1 MDDALQIGIRLCQ
14 YALLGLLFGLPLFAV
29 YGLDRAARSNLRL
42 PQLVARGA
50 ALALLISALGLA
62 VVAAG
67 MAGVPLA
74 AVDRSTVTLVATMPG
89 VGTGWQIRTGAL
101 LLLLGGAVFLGRSAH
116 FAPFAALTGGVALA
130 SLAATGHAAMAEG
143 PAATVHLLADIAHLL
158 AAGAWIG
165 ALAGLSWL
173 LWRPASRLT
182 VATAHRALAGFAT
195 AGTLI
200 VGVLVVSGMVNA
212 WQTVGPG
219 QFLALGDTGYGRLLL
234 VKLGLFTLMLG
245 LAAAHRFRLTPA
257 LALAVPHLGGALAWL
272 RGGLALEIALGVM
285 VLAAVAWLGTLTPP
299 IAQAG

>member
-1 MDDALQIGIRLCQ
+1 M
-14 YALLGLLFGLPLFAV
+14 LF
-29 YGLDRAARSNLRL
+29 RS
-42 PQLVARGA
+42 
-50 ALALLISALGLA
+50 
-62 VVAAG
+62 
-67 MAGVPLA
+67 
-74 AVDRSTVTLVATMPG
+74 
-89 VGTGWQIRTGAL
+89 WQIRTGAL
-101 LLLLGGAVFLGRSAH
+101 LLLLGSTVFLGRSAH
-116 FAPFAALTGGVALA
+116 FALFAALTGGVALA

-219 QFLALGDTGYGRLLL
+219 QFLALGNTGYGRLLL

-257 LALAVPHLGGALAWL
+257 LALAVPHDPRAALARL
-272 RGGLALEIALGVM
+272 RGGLALETALGVM